1 MKYISVII
9 PHHNSWQK
17 LNELLN
23 TIPLNDDIEVIV
35 IDDNS
40 EDQEN
45 KLSEFSTKYPNFIF
59 KKNYSK
65 NIGAGAAR
73 NVGLSYATGEW
84 VIFADADDLFMENF
98 YTSVKNKLNDPYDII
113 YFTPTSFIDGT
124 DKISRRHIIYKELVS
139 GYIFNPSKTTELNL
153 RYNFH
158 VPWSKMIKRNIIVEN
173 KLLFEE
179 IMYSNDILFSAKIG
193 YFASSIKGSEEIIY
207 SVREST
213 SSLTSTMDDKK
224 FKIRFNAWI
233 DFVNFLY
240 RKLDNQE
247 IKLLRISAIPQIL
260 QIRKNNLGI
269 KSFSYIIRKSIK
281 NKIPLVNPNQVI
293 EKIGSLTNK
302 VSKRK

>member
-1 MKYISVII
+1 MKDISVII
-9 PHHNSWQK
+9 PHYNSWQK

-173 KLLFEE
+173 EVLFEE

-193 YFASSIKGSEEIIY
+193 YFANSIKGSEEIIY

-293 EKIGSLTNK
+293 EKIGTLTNK
-302 VSKRK
+302 VNERK

>member
-193 YFASSIKGSEEIIY
+193 YFANSIKGSEEIIY

-302 VSKRK
+302 VNERK

>member
-1 MKYISVII
+1 MKDISVII

-45 KLSEFSTKYPNFIF
+45 KLIEFSTKYPNFIF

-98 YTSVKNKLNDPYDII
+98 YTSVKNKLNAPYDII

-124 DKISRRHIIYKELVS
+124 DKISRRHSIYKELVS

-173 KLLFEE
+173 KILFEE

-193 YFASSIKGSEEIIY
+193 YFANSINASEEIIY
-207 SVREST
+207 AVREST
-213 SSLTSTMDDKK
+213 NSLTSTMDDKK
-224 FKIRFNAWI
+224 FKIRINAWI
-233 DFVNFLY
+233 DFVSFLY
-240 RKLDNQE
+240 KKLDNQE

-302 VSKRK
+302 VNERK